1 MLVIV
6 QVIERFGAAA
16 VGFYRFKG
24 LIEDVGTLDQVATKL
39 GIDISVLQEM
49 IHAYQEASESGEDQ
63 FEKVSFPTAFSE
75 KDHFYVAFVTPS
87 LHYCMGGLEITTSA
101 QVLRAVG
108 DTKTPVPG
116 LFAAGEV
123 TGGVHGA
130 NRLGG
135 NSLLECVVYGRIA
148 GYHAAHSKQ

>member
-1 MLVIV
+1 MFA

-16 VGFYRFKG
+16 VGFYRSKG
-24 LIEDVGTLDQVATKL
+24 LIEDVGTLDQVASKL
-39 GIDISVLQEM
+39 GVDISILRETIQT
-49 IHAYQEASESGEDQ
+49 YQEASESGEDQ
-63 FEKVSFPTAFSE
+63 FGKVSFPMEFSE

-87 LHYCMGGLEITTSA
+87 LHYCMGGLEITASA
-101 QVLRAVG
+101 QVLRAAG

-116 LFAAGEV
+116 LYAAGEV